1 MKQTPNSHKL
11 HFNSIPLFGL
21 ALFLLLVLCLHS
33 SQTPFQSHLFLQPFI
48 RCCISSVSD
57 LSTRPDAR
65 SRGFYPVGG
74 GTNLTLGKKRPRG
87 AASCLLSLY
96 LSQMKTPPQRG
107 STALALINTLLFTTA
122 RTHTIG
128 SVDHFPI
135 FGNNLR
141 ARNNEVKT
149 TVVLLRAKQIG
160 IVPTLYF
167 WSAKSIFVGNHTS
180 CG

>member
-1 MKQTPNSHKL
+1 MVWHFFFCLFCVCTVHRHHFSHICSCNPSFVAVFRASAISAHDL
-11 HFNSIPLFGL
+11 MLGAGASI
-21 ALFLLLVLCLHS
+21 
-33 SQTPFQSHLFLQPFI
+33 QW
-48 RCCISSVSD
+48 
-57 LSTRPDAR
+57 
-65 SRGFYPVGG
+65 GG